1 MACGFF
7 LTALNCVQ
15 MSEHS
20 KLGDIKLLAGAE
32 LKPISRRIRAN
43 TCDPYSFHCCT
54 ILTSKVHKFFKVFP
68 TLKLPV

>member
-7 LTALNCVQ
+7 LTALDCVQ

-32 LKPISRRIRAN
+32 LKPIS
-43 TCDPYSFHCCT
+43 
-54 ILTSKVHKFFKVFP
+54 KE
-68 TLKLPV
+68 